1 MIVYHG
7 SNVIV
12 EHPDNL
18 HSQEH
23 LDFGMG
29 FYTTTV
35 QLQAERWAKQNSI
48 DSLLTFRES
57 YEVKI

>member
-35 QLQAERWAKQNSI
+35 QLQAERWAKRKAE
-48 DSLLTFRES
+48 F
-57 YEVKI
+57 Y